1 MGFHVPGQNDLLF
14 SVLQI
19 NQRNELMNDV
29 PVVLIV
35 YNRAK
40 HTLEVLKALR
50 EHNIKNIYIFS
61 DAPKSQQDAEAV
73 SLTRRL
79 VHSIDWAKPKIIE
92 RTENL
97 GLARNIVSAVDYV
110 FERYDRLILLE
121 DDCVPQRYFFD
132 FIHSCLEKY
141 ENNQRVFGISG
152 YTVQIP
158 DKMRSEYPYDLY
170 FCPRIGSWGWA
181 TWKRE
186 WQHYKE
192 DLCELVEIADEKNI
206 DLTQGGTDIPIFI
219 ENFLKGQLKDVWTL
233 NWVLSVYVNN
243 GVYIYPTRSHI
254 RNIGMDSTGLH
265 CCKTTVYD
273 TPVSQ
278 QKPNSYP
285 DNVFLDQKIMANFRG
300 YYDIDPARRA
310 RVVLPKRLER
320 KEPNLTVGY
329 VSANDIKGGAQKV
342 AWVLKQRVKQR
353 GFPTKMF
360 VGKKFSNDP
369 DVEIITDA
377 IQDGGTHYTDQGYM
391 YYDVNSTFDLVS
403 QTEFMRCDVV
413 HYHNLHGN
421 YFNPFALSTLAKSKP
436 SVWTLHDMHSMTGH
450 CAYAFDCDKWQIG
463 CGNCPHP
470 ESYPPIDKDVTS
482 EMWRDKKLIY
492 NESDFELIVPSQW
505 LKDIVE
511 KSILKDKNVHLIYNG
526 INEHI
531 YKPHDRRAVRRKFN
545 VPDNAIILGF
555 IADGGLIA
563 KRKGGDFI
571 LAAYEYFR
579 PKYKN
584 VCFACIG
591 GKSNKAPAER
601 FLQIPYVV
609 DENLLAEL
617 YCVADV
623 FMFPTLADNCPLVV
637 LELMGCGVPV
647 ISFNVGGVPELIEQG
662 RTGFIAGYK
671 NTEEFV
677 KMVEH
682 LVLNKAKREQFSKAG
697 LERLQKM
704 FTLDQ
709 MIDKHIVLYER
720 LAEQAAKKNYVPPK
734 NKVILSAAGGDK
746 QYEYLVSAIV
756 STYNSEKHIHG
767 CLHDLENQTIA
778 DKLEIIVVNS
788 GSKQNEDAIVKEFQS
803 RYDNIKYIRTKKRET
818 IYKAWNRAIKA
829 ASGKYITNANT
840 DDRHANDA
848 LEKMVLALE
857 KNPNK
862 VLVYADCIK
871 VKEVNRKRIPVGEY
885 IAGEFSRSLLFEGK
899 CPPAY
904 QPLWRK
910 NVHDVFGYF
919 DEEFIVSGDYEFWFR
934 LTQKFDFLYLNK
946 IVGEC
951 LIGSEAVSQTDDD
964 FLNWENEMVIRKCY
978 EYAMQEAM
986 TIGATGISR
995 HPVFST
1001 WPEVNLWK
1009 QRAKAKLSGKQMA
1022 RTDYVKNTWDY
1033 RTKPAPKLTVV
1044 IVTYNRRTELL
1055 ENLNTLNDQTDKDF
1069 EVIVVDN
1076 SGDLAELK
1084 NSVDKFNYGLC
1095 GVELNLNLGPS
1106 LARNIG
1112 TQFAKAGYIAF
1123 LDDDAVADKH
1133 LVRNIVEHFENHRI
1147 SGLRGKVLPK
1157 TQTNLQNIPVNY
1169 DLGDQIITTACEVSS
1184 LSAFRKDVLVKMGGF
1199 DELLFGSEGMELS
1212 YRICKAQKEKV
1223 KSILYFP
1230 DVIVYHDHRPKGPAQ
1245 TEKILRKQWMGLLA
1259 WRKDNDIKAYRELV
1273 CSLYPGRKDIF
1284 EDNLLELEGKGL
1296 RPVVRPEMETKQCVL
1311 NSSVPHKLPSKERK
1325 EISVCPSGSDRG
1337 FITTTFN
1344 AGLCNRIY
1352 EWTVLRELSDYYK
1365 MDILL
1370 NWSEIK
1376 DGTVELPNTHYF
1388 DFSKASKKFL
1398 NSFITINTASTK
1410 LSHVADLNLNQNKN
1424 YILTC
1429 GWEFNRSLT
1438 NHDKRLNEVKL
1449 NTDYV
1454 KKIESFLA
1462 QYGDARIVGLH
1473 VRRGDYKVTEEFKT
1487 SGNFRIPDSW
1497 YLDVAG
1503 KVLARFPDTKF
1514 FLATD
1519 GTDDEKKVFFDL
1531 PVISICS
1538 DSQTPHQDVLEL
1550 FTLTKLPLIIASV
1563 STFSIFAQEYGRQKI
1578 QIWPINPNQQID
1590 EQLQQYQ
1597 SCFPEMPEHTPKPTI
1612 SVAQHSHTIY
1622 LEKFKTENTGMSLR
1636 FLSELSKLCG
1646 ADVFIETG
1654 TYFGNTADMAAR
1666 IFREVHTIEL
1676 SSELYKKA
1684 LQRLAKRKNIYSY
1697 LGDSGDVLPVI
1708 LPKIKGRFLF
1718 WLDGHCSG
1726 EGTAIGE
1733 TITPILK
1740 ELQAIKLSNKSDSII
1755 IMDDIRFFLGQ
1766 WDYPT
1771 AKELRDT
1778 ILDINRDYEFAI
1790 IGDMALAYPRECC
1803 LTVSALIRACTISRI
1818 FEEGDSVSETIE
1830 AEKVIAT
1837 AQGQEREVIQ
1847 NLHKDYISSEN
1858 AGLGAH
1864 YRLWYGLTLLDE
1876 RLYSESF
1883 RQFDEA
1889 IRLGCNHWRVF
1900 WYLAESA
1907 YKAGDFTLAG
1917 KAAQAVKKTVP
1928 NRDVQQIYGE
1938 VSLNAMLS
1946 KTPRVSTQVLENFDS
1961 SKAIEVHGDV
1971 PSAYKSSLIAA
1982 SGNAYL
1988 KQSQMQHETSKY
2000 IVSAIVST
2008 YNSEKFLRGCLDD
2021 LEHQTIA
2028 DKLEIIV
2035 VNSGSEQN
2043 EDAIVREYQQKYNNI
2058 VYIKTEHREGI
2069 YTAWNRAVKAAR
2081 GRFITNTNTD
2091 DRHRKDALEIMASTL
2106 QANPDI
2112 ALVYGDQIQTETLND
2127 TFENHHGTQMNR
2139 RPEYSRA
2146 RLLFGCCVGS
2156 QPMWRKSLHN
2166 EFGYFD
2172 DTLTCAADW
2181 DFWLRISNKYK
2192 LKHIP
2197 EFLGLYYY
2205 NEDGIEH
2212 GKKIHSLYE
2221 RYIVG
2226 KRYGTPYI
2234 SVIPIYQSKD
2244 NPLISVI
2251 MPAYNAAEYIAK
2263 AVESVLIQNYRNFEL
2278 IVVDDGSTDDTRD
2291 IVAGFKDD
2299 KIKYFYKENAGP
2311 ASTRNLAIKK
2321 SKGAFLINLD
2331 TDDTIM
2337 PDFISR
2343 HLMEFEEHP
2352 EADLIYCDDCLIG
2365 EDDKPIR
2372 VIERPEYRY
2381 RESLIRD
2388 LFRCG
2393 FPVVPFRTCIRRS
2406 VFDKIGFYDD
2416 GLSVGEDYDMIRR
2429 FVKHGLK
2436 AHHLKA
2442 PLYLRRIVPDSV
2454 SRKVSDEK
2462 AKAHFEVLRRFTESF
2477 SFDELFPDVAWDKI
2491 APESRQLHAKCL
2503 AAMTYL
2509 AVGQTYVKTN
2519 SPFYAKRA
2527 FGQACSE
2534 LRDSLKMDPGNQRIR
2549 QLLRKC
2555 RSTQAKF
2562 VEELHQGA
2570 C

>member
-1 MGFHVPGQNDLLF
+1 
-14 SVLQI
+14 
-19 NQRNELMNDV
+19 
-29 PVVLIV
+29 
-35 YNRAK
+35 
-40 HTLEVLKALR
+40 
-50 EHNIKNIYIFS
+50 
-61 DAPKSQQDAEAV
+61 
-73 SLTRRL
+73 
-79 VHSIDWAKPKIIE
+79 
-92 RTENL
+92 
-97 GLARNIVSAVDYV
+97 
-110 FERYDRLILLE
+110 
-121 DDCVPQRYFFD
+121 
-132 FIHSCLEKY
+132 
-141 ENNQRVFGISG
+141 
-152 YTVQIP
+152 
-158 DKMRSEYPYDLY
+158 
-170 FCPRIGSWGWA
+170 
-181 TWKRE
+181 
-186 WQHYKE
+186 
-192 DLCELVEIADEKNI
+192 
-206 DLTQGGTDIPIFI
+206 
-219 ENFLKGQLKDVWTL
+219 
-233 NWVLSVYVNN
+233 
-243 GVYIYPTRSHI
+243 
-254 RNIGMDSTGLH
+254 
-265 CCKTTVYD
+265 
-273 TPVSQ
+273 
-278 QKPNSYP
+278 
-285 DNVFLDQKIMANFRG
+285 VFLDQKIMANFRG

-421 YFNPFALSTLAKSKP
+421 YFNPFALSTLTKSKP

-818 IYKAWNRAIKA
+818 IYNAWNRAIKA

-1438 NHDKRLNEVKL
+1438 DHDKRLKEVKL
-1449 NTDYV
+1449 NIGYTE
-1454 KKIESFLA
+1454 KIESFLA

-1473 VRRGDYKVTEEFKT
+1473 VRRGDYKVTEGFKT
-1487 SGNFRIPDSW
+1487 NGNFRIPDSW

-1503 KVLARFPDTKF
+1503 RVLARFPDTKF

-1519 GTDDEKKVFFDL
+1519 GTNDEKKVFFDNL

-1538 DSQTPHQDVLEL
+1538 DGHTPHQDVVEL
-1550 FTLTKLPLIIASV
+1550 FTLTKLPLLIASA
-1563 STFSIFAQEYGRQKI
+1563 STFSMFAESYGRPTVL
-1578 QIWPINPNQQID
+1578 IWPTRPKQQID

-1597 SCFPEMPEHTPKPTI
+1597 NM
-1612 SVAQHSHTIY
+1612 
-1622 LEKFKTENTGMSLR
+1622 
-1636 FLSELSKLCG
+1636 
-1646 ADVFIETG
+1646 
-1654 TYFGNTADMAAR
+1654 TAD
-1666 IFREVHTIEL
+1666 T
-1676 SSELYKKA
+1676 
-1684 LQRLAKRKNIYSY
+1684 
-1697 LGDSGDVLPVI
+1697 LGRPVS
-1708 LPKIKGRFLF
+1708 PDR
-1718 WLDGHCSG
+1718 
-1726 EGTAIGE
+1726 TV
-1733 TITPILK
+1733 
-1740 ELQAIKLSNKSDSII
+1740 Q
-1755 IMDDIRFFLGQ
+1755 M
-1766 WDYPT
+1766 YPT
-1771 AKELRDT
+1771 T
-1778 ILDINRDYEFAI
+1778 
-1790 IGDMALAYPRECC
+1790 
-1803 LTVSALIRACTISRI
+1803 T
-1818 FEEGDSVSETIE
+1818 SVSCRANE
-1830 AEKVIAT
+1830 
-1837 AQGQEREVIQ
+1837 GRE
-1847 NLHKDYISSEN
+1847 
-1858 AGLGAH
+1858 
-1864 YRLWYGLTLLDE
+1864 
-1876 RLYSESF
+1876 
-1883 RQFDEA
+1883 
-1889 IRLGCNHWRVF
+1889 
-1900 WYLAESA
+1900 YLV
-1907 YKAGDFTLAG
+1907 T
-1917 KAAQAVKKTVP
+1917 
-1928 NRDVQQIYGE
+1928 
-1938 VSLNAMLS
+1938 
-1946 KTPRVSTQVLENFDS
+1946 
-1961 SKAIEVHGDV
+1961 
-1971 PSAYKSSLIAA
+1971 
-1982 SGNAYL
+1982 
-1988 KQSQMQHETSKY
+1988 
-2000 IVSAIVST
+2000 AIVST
-2008 YNSEKFLRGCLDD
+2008 YNSERFLRGCLDD
-2021 LEHQTIA
+2021 LEQQTIA
-2028 DKLEIIV
+2028 DKLEIII
-2035 VNSGSEQN
+2035 VNSGSKQN
-2043 EDAIVREYQQKYNNI
+2043 EDAIVRQYQRNHNNI
-2058 VYIKTEHREGI
+2058 VYIKTERREGV
-2069 YTAWNRAVKAAR
+2069 YAAWNRAVKAAR
-2081 GRFITNTNTD
+2081 GKFITNANTD
-2091 DRHRKDALEIMASTL
+2091 DRHRNDALEIMASTL
-2106 QANPDI
+2106 QTDPDI
-2112 ALVYGDQIQTETLND
+2112 ALVYGDQIRTETPND
-2127 TFENHHGTQMNR
+2127 TFENHHGTQMDR

-2166 EFGYFD
+2166 EFAYFD

-2181 DFWLRISNKYK
+2181 DFWLRISSEYK
-2192 LKHIP
+2192 FRHIP

-2212 GKKIHSLYE
+2212 GRRIHSLYE

-2234 SVIPIYQSKD
+2234 SVIPLYQSKD
-2244 NPLISVI
+2244 NPLVSVI
-2251 MPAYNAAEYIAK
+2251 MPAYNAAEYITK
-2263 AVESVLIQNYRNFEL
+2263 AIESVLIQNYRNFEL
-2278 IVVDDGSTDDTRD
+2278 IVVDDGSIDNTRD
-2291 IVAGFKDD
+2291 IVAGFKDER
-2299 KIKYFYKENAGP
+2299 IKYFYKENAGP
-2311 ASTRNLAIKK
+2311 ASARNLAIKK
-2321 SKGAFLINLD
+2321 AKGTFIVSLD
-2331 TDDTIM
+2331 SDDMIT
-2337 PDFISR
+2337 PDFIAK
-2343 HLMEFEEHP
+2343 HMKVFEKHP
-2352 EADLIYCDDCLIG
+2352 QADLIYCDDCLID

-2372 VIERPEYRY
+2372 VIERPEY
-2381 RESLIRD
+2381 S
-2388 LFRCG
+2388 
-2393 FPVVPFRTCIRRS
+2393 
-2406 VFDKIGFYDD
+2406 DKK
-2416 GLSVGEDYDMIRR
+2416 L
-2429 FVKHGLK
+2429 
-2436 AHHLKA
+2436 
-2442 PLYLRRIVPDSV
+2442 
-2454 SRKVSDEK
+2454 
-2462 AKAHFEVLRRFTESF
+2462 
-2477 SFDELFPDVAWDKI
+2477 
-2491 APESRQLHAKCL
+2491 
-2503 AAMTYL
+2503 
-2509 AVGQTYVKTN
+2509 
-2519 SPFYAKRA
+2519 
-2527 FGQACSE
+2527 
-2534 LRDSLKMDPGNQRIR
+2534 
-2549 QLLRKC
+2549 
-2555 RSTQAKF
+2555 
-2562 VEELHQGA
+2562 
-2570 C
+2570 